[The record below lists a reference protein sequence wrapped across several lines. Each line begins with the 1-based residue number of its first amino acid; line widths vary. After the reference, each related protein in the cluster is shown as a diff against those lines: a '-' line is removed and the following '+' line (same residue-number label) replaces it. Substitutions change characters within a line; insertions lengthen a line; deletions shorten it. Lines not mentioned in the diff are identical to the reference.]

1 MVGQAASAASDEER
15 IRGLEQ
21 EFRSGGVKCANNVVE
36 LLKHVAPGSAACCK
50 GIHATRRVLKAL
62 EKPAAV
68 EETLRIWLQERRTD
82 YAAALVAI
90 LASAEAGEDEVEAAV
105 AAAALTHAAV
115 WSLVLRCVFE
125 GKASEQTTELVLES
139 FVARFG
145 DLRLA
150 ALELVRAGAG
160 ELDMRLHLI
169 KFCSSPVEEGS
180 ARSAEESVS
189 DKELRKAFGAAW
201 VAVVEDPKLLPR
213 HRRDILERVPKEL
226 IPNMSD
232 PLKLADF
239 LNDSYNDQEDVS
251 IAVSALDGL
260 FVLISKHGLD
270 YPLFYPKLYALMS
283 PDALFYAEGRKRFL
297 ELTAAFLRQGAMLP
311 GGLVAAFVKRLVRRA
326 LLAPTE
332 GALWCLRLAL
342 DLLYK
347 HPNVSYLV
355 HQSVNLFDTAVK
367 TEPQGKQ
374 RTRMEGHGD
383 LYDDEELDPQ
393 ASRADESSLWE
404 LEVLANHISP
414 VVSRLVT
421 SFSKD
426 VRKNPAAP
434 PGALTDYADL
444 TFNDAF
450 QAEFKRRAKS
460 SHLAYD
466 APGSG
471 PGLEEIEKKL
481 GVCMEWS

>member
-1 MVGQAASAASDEER
+1 MVGQAALAASDEER
-15 IRGLEQ
+15 IRALEQ
-21 EFRSGGVKCANNVVE
+21 EFRSGGVKRANNVVE
-36 LLKHVAPGSAACCK
+36 LLKHVAPGAAGSCK
-50 GIHATRRVLKAL
+50 AIHATRRVLKGL
-62 EKPAAV
+62 EKPAKV
-68 EETLRIWLQERRTD
+68 EETLRKWLQQRCAD
-82 YAAALVAI
+82 YAAALMAI

-105 AAAALTHAAV
+105 AAAALTNAAV
-115 WSLVLRCVFE
+115 WSPVLRSVFE
-125 GKASEQTTELVLES
+125 GNASEQVTELVLES

-145 DLRLA
+145 DLRLT
-150 ALELVRAGAG
+150 ALELVRGGAG
-160 ELDMRLHLI
+160 DLDMRLRVL
-169 KFCSSPVEEGS
+169 KFCAAPVEEGA
-180 ARSAEESVS
+180 ARGAEKVS

-201 VAVVEDPKLLPR
+201 VAVVEDPKLLSR
-213 HRRDILERVPKEL
+213 HRRDVLERVPKEL

-239 LNDSYNDQEDVS
+239 LNDSYNNGEDVS
-251 IAVSALDGL
+251 VAVSALDGL

-270 YPLFYPKLYALMS
+270 YPLFYRKLYALMS

-297 ELTAAFLRQGAMLP
+297 ELAAAFLRQGAMLP

-355 HQSVNLFDTAVK
+355 HRSVNLFDTEIK
-367 TEPQGKQ
+367 SGLQGKE
-374 RTRMEGHGD
+374 RARMEELED
-383 LYDDEELDPQ
+383 PYDDEEVDPQ

-414 VVSRLVT
+414 AVSRLVT

-426 VRKNPAAP
+426 VRKNPTAP
-434 PGALTDYADL
+434 PGALADYADL

-450 QAEFKRRAKS
+450 QAEFKRRTKS

-471 PGLEEIEKKL
+471 PGLEEVGKKL